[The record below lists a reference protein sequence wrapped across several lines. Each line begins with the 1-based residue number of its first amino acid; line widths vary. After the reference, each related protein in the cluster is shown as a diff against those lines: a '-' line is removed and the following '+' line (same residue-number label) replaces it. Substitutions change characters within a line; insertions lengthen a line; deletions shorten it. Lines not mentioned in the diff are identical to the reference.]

1 MRSGK
6 VKVKKKNTNLFTDK
20 DCSVMLTRQHLNSFI
35 SFESDTGIVLIPQ
48 PWLETAKQLCR
59 IVILTKH
66 A

>member
-1 MRSGK
+1 
-6 VKVKKKNTNLFTDK
+6 
-20 DCSVMLTRQHLNSFI
+20 MLTRQHLNSFI